1 MAKRVDL
8 RGFRSGLNIQILA
21 DNLVGGTHIESL
33 CLILARARPSVNG
46 SPSGDFGVLPI
57 ATGPPIYVRS
67 FFSSPARPIPTL
79 GASSSSAA

>member
-33 CLILARARPSVNG
+33 CLILARARPSV
-46 SPSGDFGVLPI
+46 
-57 ATGPPIYVRS
+57 
-67 FFSSPARPIPTL
+67 
-79 GASSSSAA
+79 